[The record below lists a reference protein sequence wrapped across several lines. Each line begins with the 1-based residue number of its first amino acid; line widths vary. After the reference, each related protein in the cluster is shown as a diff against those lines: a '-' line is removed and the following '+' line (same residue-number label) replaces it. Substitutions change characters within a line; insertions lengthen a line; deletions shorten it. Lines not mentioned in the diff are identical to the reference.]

1 MSCVTRRRIFI
12 AQNCVSGRHGPPL
25 PFLDGHTDEAMT
37 PGRVLS
43 AALLWLALGT
53 LGLLALTNRGPV
65 VARVPGVMALVVPAI
80 PIYFLA
86 TRFETARSH
95 EGALW
100 VSVHGPP
107 FL

>member
-1 MSCVTRRRIFI
+1 
-12 AQNCVSGRHGPPL
+12 
-25 PFLDGHTDEAMT
+25 MT

-53 LGLLALTNRGPV
+53 LGLLALTDRGPV

-80 PIYFLA
+80 PIYLLA
-86 TRFETARSH
+86 TRFEPARSH

-100 VSVHGPP
+100 ASVHGPP
-107 FL
+107 FLKPQGVAVVYFLPASIALLWLFAWWVGTKLS